1 MPVTLSLILALLAAG
16 GLFFSL
22 YAVITALVGGKRA
35 KASPKMG
42 ISPGDVRGALNV
54 WVVWDPTQF
63 NVQVYRLIFRF
74 ASPYSSQKEG
84 IFCVTY
90 NNAQV
95 APFTQIVKVPDR
107 FVDLIQNSKEKFL
120 MTVEMKTVEELTL
133 MKTVTSAKLKA
144 IFTGTGDQ
152 PEIANKLALVEE
164 DKAAVY
170 TLDFSEL
177 QVRRKKLRD
186 LEAQAQAKAKAKPA
200 AAPAKPAAV
209 APAPATAVAA
219 APTPAPAA
227 PTAPAPVAAQAADK
241 SPVETAVKSVRDL
254 VAASNAAKAPV
265 EKP

>member
-1 MPVTLSLILALLAAG
+1 MPVTLSLILSLLAAG
-16 GLFFSL
+16 GLFFSI

-42 ISPGDVRGALNV
+42 IAPGDVRGALNV
-54 WVVWDPTQF
+54 WVVWDPAQF

-74 ASPYSSQKEG
+74 ASPYSAQKEG

-90 NNAQV
+90 DNPQV
-95 APFTQIVKVPDR
+95 APFVQVVKIPER
-107 FVDLIQNSKEKFL
+107 FVELIQNSKEKFL
-120 MTVEMKTVEELTL
+120 MTVEIKTVEELTL
-133 MKTVTSAKLKA
+133 AKTLTSAKLKS
-144 IFTGTGDQ
+144 IFTGTGNQ
-152 PEIANKLALVEE
+152 PEISNKLPLMGE

-200 AAPAKPAAV
+200 PAPAKPAAAPS
-209 APAPATAVAA
+209 APAPAAAVAPA
-219 APTPAPAA
+219 TPTPAPAA
-227 PTAPAPVAAQAADK
+227 EK

-254 VAASNAAKAPV
+254 VAATNAAKAPV

>member
-1 MPVTLSLILALLAAG
+1 MPVTLSLILSILAAG

-22 YAVITALVGGKRA
+22 YAVITVLVGGKRA

-54 WVVWDPTQF
+54 WVVWDPAQF

-90 NNAQV
+90 ENPQT
-95 APFTQIVKVPDR
+95 APFMQVVKVPER
-107 FVDLIQNSKEKFL
+107 FVELIQKSKEKFL
-120 MTVEMKTVEELTL
+120 MTVEMKSIEELTL
-133 MKTVTSAKLKA
+133 IKTVTSKKLKS
-144 IFTGTGDQ
+144 IFSGQGDQ
-152 PEIANKLALVEE
+152 PELSNKLPLVEE
-164 DKAAVY
+164 NKASVF
-170 TLDFSEL
+170 TLDYSEL
-177 QVRRKKLRD
+177 QVRRKKLRE

-200 AAPAKPAAV
+200 AAAPAKP
-209 APAPATAVAA
+209 AVAA
-219 APTPAPAA
+219 APATPAAA
-227 PTAPAPVAAQAADK
+227 PTPSPAPSVQAAEK

-254 VAASNAAKAPV
+254 VAASNAAKVPV